1 MQRETGHDELAS
13 RCRRASRMMEEAE
26 LDLVLATTE
35 PELRWLCGFHT
46 PFWQSPTRP
55 WFVLLDLAGDVHAV
69 IPAIGEVCMKKGRT
83 ASIRTWTSPAPAD
96 EGVTLLAGRIGEL
109 AGPHARIGISCGPET
124 HLRMPLGDHARLLGL
139 LPDVTWQDAT
149 PLWQRLVTIK
159 GEAEIGRIAI
169 AAGRTC
175 DAFDALFPKLRPGLS
190 EREVFRMMRMEAL
203 SAGLDEIPY
212 LVGGAGPGGYGDIIS
227 PPGDRALADGDVLM
241 LDTGATFDGYFCDFD
256 RNFAI
261 GLPDDAVR
269 SAYARVHEALEA
281 GLEAARPGIACC
293 ELFGA
298 MQSILVQGGG
308 GDGAVGRLGHGVGI
322 QLTEWPSITAGDRT
336 VLEPGMVLAL
346 EPGLAFGDR
355 KAMVHEENIVVRD
368 KGAELLTRRAPA
380 EIPVVR

>member
-1 MQRETGHDELAS
+1 MAQADFDALFLTT
-13 RCRRASRMMEEAE
+13 EAE
-26 LDLVLATTE
+26 LRYFT
-35 PELRWLCGFHT
+35 GFRT
-46 PFWQSPTRP
+46 LFWQSPARP
-55 WFVLLDLAGDVHAV
+55 WFLIVPANGDPVAIIPSIGADLMAKTWISD
-69 IPAIGEVCMKKGRT
+69 
-83 ASIRTWTSPAPAD
+83 IRTWPSPRPDD
-96 EGVTLLAGRIGEL
+96 EGISLLLEALQGC
-109 AGPHARIGISCGPET
+109 ARIAMPMGEEAS
-124 HLRMPLGDHARLLGL
+124 LRMPPADFDRLRTGL
-139 LPDVTWQDAT
+139 NAELADAT
-149 PLWQRLVTIK
+149 PLIKRLRMMK
-159 GEAEIGRIAI
+159 SPAEIAHLRSICQIGS
-169 AAGRTC
+169 AAFARV
-175 DAFDALFPKLRPGLS
+175 PGLVQTGQPLA
-190 EREVFRMMRMEAL
+190 EAFRAFKIALLQEGAEEV
-203 SAGLDEIPY
+203 PY
-212 LVGGAGPGGYGDIIS
+212 LVGGAGQGGYGDVIS
-227 PPGDRALADGDVLM
+227 PAGTTPLLDGDVLM
-241 LDTGATFDGYFCDFD
+241 LDTGATLAGYFCDFD

-261 GLPDDAVR
+261 GRPDDAVR